1 MNFSLVI
8 VFLCTVLV
16 SSFVHINRIVNPVSL
31 SRSFKISSS
40 ITDRELLIEAC
51 KTRNVDRV
59 ALLSLI
65 NKILKDGNKNN
76 ISDKSIEGTKWECI
90 FCNVAGGAAVGFV
103 LGGILFQ
110 LT

>member
-8 VFLCTVLV
+8 LFLCIVFV
-16 SSFVHINRIVNPVSL
+16 NSFVHINRIVNPVSI
-31 SRSFKISSS
+31 SRSFKISSTS
-40 ITDRELLIEAC
+40 DRELLIEAC

-65 NKILKDGNKNN
+65 NKILKDANKNN

-90 FCNVAGGAAVGFV
+90 FCNVAGGAANGFV

>member
-8 VFLCTVLV
+8 LFLCIVFV
-16 SSFVHINRIVNPVSL
+16 NSFVHINRIESVSL
-31 SRSFKISSS
+31 SRSFKISSTS
-40 ITDRELLIEAC
+40 DRELLIEAC

-59 ALLSLI
+59 ALLSVI
-65 NKILKDGNKNN
+65 NQILSKKGSNIL
-76 ISDKSIEGTKWECI
+76 ISDNSIEGTKWECI
-90 FCNVAGGAAVGFV
+90 FCNVAGGAANGFV